1 MKNKIITIII
11 VWLVVAIAATASV
24 AFFFN
29 EKKNKI
35 SAEMATE
42 AEVARIEKERIE
54 LENKNINE
62 NFKGDGKI
70 DSPLRAKEE
79 ILNDLDKNMESIIF
93 DEQEQEGK

>member
-35 SAEMATE
+35 SAETA
-42 AEVARIEKERIE
+42 AEEEIVRIEKERIE
-54 LENKNINE
+54 MENKNINE

-79 ILNDLDKNMESIIF
+79 ILKDLDRNMENIIF
-93 DEQEQEGK
+93 DEQVEE